1 MHCNKLIGASIW
13 FCKHSK
19 GTHINAVGAHGQT
32 KRELPTELIQS
43 AKVYVDSLSSSQ
55 VEAGNLLI
63 PIEQDEY
70 EWNLVEGEIGSF
82 IESNTKISDHESNI
96 TVFSSVGS
104 AVQDLVIAVMVM
116 ESGKEW
122 KHKEQYYC
130 WMMAEFLGESR
141 LAI

>member
-1 MHCNKLIGASIW
+1 MLISQIIH
-13 FCKHSK
+13 K
-19 GTHINAVGAHGQT
+19 
-32 KRELPTELIQS
+32 TELIQS

-63 PIEQDEY
+63 PIERGEY

-116 ESGKEW
+116 ESGKE
-122 KHKEQYYC
+122 
-130 WMMAEFLGESR
+130 
-141 LAI
+141 